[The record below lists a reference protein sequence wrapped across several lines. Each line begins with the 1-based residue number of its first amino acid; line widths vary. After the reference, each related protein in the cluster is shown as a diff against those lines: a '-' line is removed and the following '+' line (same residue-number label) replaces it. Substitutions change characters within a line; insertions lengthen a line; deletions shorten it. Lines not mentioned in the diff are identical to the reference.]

1 LSAGQNHARASEDGL
16 PQHQVGF
23 EQREQRGLDVPLEVV
38 AKSLIG
44 SLVQA
49 EGEKMSSTDF
59 PEPPEEFL
67 KYPAGNLIA
76 LMTDGD
82 AVAAALDDLTRSG
95 FPRDKM
101 FVLTGPAGAERLDVT
116 GQHHGLR
123 GRVYRTL
130 GQVGD
135 EHEELIR
142 AADHLQAGGLA
153 VRVPADKD
161 DKAVAA
167 RILGEHGAVH
177 IVYMGK
183 ATYETL
189 EP

>member
-1 LSAGQNHARASEDGL
+1 
-16 PQHQVGF
+16 
-23 EQREQRGLDVPLEVV
+23 
-38 AKSLIG
+38 
-44 SLVQA
+44 
-49 EGEKMSSTDF
+49 MSNTEF

-67 KYPAGNLIA
+67 TYPAGNLIA

-82 AVAAALDDLTRSG
+82 AVAAALDDLTRAG

-101 FVLTGPAGAERLDVT
+101 YVLAGPAGAERLDVT

-130 GQVGD
+130 SRVGD
-135 EHEELIR
+135 EHEELLR
-142 AADHLQAGGLA
+142 AGNHLQAGGLV

-161 DKAVAA
+161 EKAVAA

-189 EP
+189 DP

>member
-1 LSAGQNHARASEDGL
+1 
-16 PQHQVGF
+16 
-23 EQREQRGLDVPLEVV
+23 
-38 AKSLIG
+38 
-44 SLVQA
+44 
-49 EGEKMSSTDF
+49 MSGTEF

-67 KYPAGNLIA
+67 KYPAGNVIA

-82 AVAAALDDLTRSG
+82 AVAAALDDLTGAG

-101 FVLTGPAGAERLDVT
+101 YVLAGPAGAERLDVT

-135 EHEELIR
+135 EHEELLR
-142 AADHLQAGGLA
+142 AGDHLEAGGLA

-161 DKAVAA
+161 EKAVAA

-189 EP
+189 GP